1 MAISNYKEING
12 SPTISTPST
21 GYKVGILSSDG
32 DEKSKRGDSN
42 ESKHGN
48 SGGESDHRRSG
59 DEGELVND
67 GSEGE
72 WHGRS
77 KLKKSS
83 HEAEHK
89 SFSVRHGAIERVS
102 PHEACCSGNSGHVSA
117 GESAISEGDD
127 KSLQGGGEL

>member
-12 SPTISTPST
+12 SPTIPTPSA
-21 GYKVGILSSDG
+21 GYKVGILNSDG
-32 DEKSKRGDSN
+32 DEKSKRDDSN

-48 SGGESDHRRSG
+48 SGGESDHRGFG

-72 WHGRS
+72 WHGGS

-83 HEAEHK
+83 HEVEHR
-89 SFSVRHGAIERVS
+89 SFSI
-102 PHEACCSGNSGHVSA
+102 
-117 GESAISEGDD
+117 
-127 KSLQGGGEL
+127 